1 MLNSYYSSNVM
12 IREFEPEVTQVKLE
26 MGAQNSIVG
35 ENKTTL
41 PPHPTNKK
49 IHNGYGNTK
58 RLTITCWFVA
68 CKERLTMTLFPLQ
81 LTLSQC

>member
-41 PPHPTNKK
+41 PPPTQQTKK
-49 IHNGYGNTK
+49 YT
-58 RLTITCWFVA
+58 TAMV
-68 CKERLTMTLFPLQ
+68 
-81 LTLSQC
+81 TLSV